1 LSANFHWLA
10 ALRIY
15 IATTVTAHM
24 IWEVVQLPL
33 YTIWSTGTPHEI
45 IFTVVH
51 CIGGDFMI
59 STLSLIA
66 ALLIFG
72 DCGWPNERFI
82 SVMIAALIMGLV
94 YTFYSEWVNTVVR
107 QTWAYSDLMP
117 KLPIFGTGLSPLLQ
131 WIIVPGLG
139 FAVCGYAI
147 PEIFKPNIDKN

>member
-1 LSANFHWLA
+1 VKKDFRWHDDRGAYHLTTDFRWLVT
-10 ALRIY
+10 LRIY

-82 SVMIAALIMGLV
+82 SVMIAALIMGLG
-94 YTFYSEWVNTVVR
+94 TLFIASGCILWFAKPGPILISCRNCRSSELDFRLCCNG
-107 QTWAYSDLMP
+107 SSSLD
-117 KLPIFGTGLSPLLQ
+117 
-131 WIIVPGLG
+131 
-139 FAVCGYAI
+139 
-147 PEIFKPNIDKN
+147 